1 MALTNSLRTPVKKTG
16 HPGESKIQSYLS
28 QLVIR
33 DSLSCS
39 DCIKINI
46 YFRNF
51 PVLDHTHSELERRFS
66 NSNLDL
72 MRSVDA
78 CNPLSP
84 NFLDSYLLSLLASLY
99 NICTEQLPTE
109 CLLAKTVLKD
119 KDTETLFDPYTHFLP
134 LQAPFPTI
142 NKLMHVALTL
152 LVSMAQCERSFST
165 FR

>member
-109 CLLAKTVLKD
+109 CLLAKPVLKE
-119 KDTETLFDPYTHFLP
+119 KDAELCLTHTLIFCHCKLLFPPSTSSCMLP
-134 LQAPFPTI
+134 
-142 NKLMHVALTL
+142 
-152 LVSMAQCERSFST
+152 
-165 FR
+165 